1 MRFTRELSELRST
14 FGQAWSLLSV
24 SMAMLLS
31 ANALGQVDVEKKTEF
46 PRPQLQFINGSQ
58 QDADIFWI
66 KSPTERILTG
76 TIGAGKEL
84 ILSTTRG
91 HAFEV
96 VGFEDGAS
104 ARTTS
109 QVTVQGFRFDPSG
122 NDGIPAYYVQS
133 VSAQGFPIVA
143 SSKVNPYALK
153 EAEYLVNM
161 MLAKRPDVREAMIK
175 SGARMCI
182 MARDEFTTDL
192 PEFARLADE
201 RIPGFDGIDAKDYWD
216 ARARGLGGS
225 ETDPYCSVAEENLL
239 GYPGD
244 PYESENILIHEFAH
258 NIHLRGL
265 VNVDPSFDQR
275 LKATYDSAM
284 NAGLWK
290 GKYASVN
297 HHEYFAEGVQSWF
310 DNNRVDDHDHN
321 HVNTRKLLIDYDPG
335 LASIC
340 REVFGDTELK
350 YTKPASRLTA
360 HLSGYD
366 PSQAPR
372 FSWPARL
379 KNAHAAIGA
388 TARARGKADLTDEDT
403 SIRKI
408 LGWVVHVHPQ
418 LTANKPAQTE
428 RALEL
433 LKKQLDEIDRVI
445 PAGPLSELK
454 KVPLWFSPEY
464 PKTPPSAEYH
474 PGAEWLREHGR
485 DPQMAQ
491 GVEFTNIDNFEA
503 ETRRM
508 PNFALHELAHAYHH
522 RVLKDGFDNEI
533 IKQAFERARSSGDYD
548 NVERQDSEGR
558 KSLGRAYAMTN
569 PQEFFAENTEAF
581 FSRNDFFPYDNA
593 ELKQHDPRTYDVL
606 IALWNVERE
615 KGPEN
620 MPTNADRALAKTFQ
634 EYLDADFSLSPLRG
648 SRLGDHRFDSML
660 DDVSAEAR
668 KKRSELARATLERL
682 AKEIDYA
689 SLSRDSQVDFEIL
702 RDSLKLDLW
711 LEEHERSFE
720 RDPRIYTGLATDCVY
735 SLLTQSTQP
744 KETAIAHVVARMKF
758 IPQVLAAGRD
768 NLKNPARIVTQT
780 AIQQNK
786 GAIAF
791 YQHELFTMIGE
802 SPQLDTVKT
811 AAANVVEEL
820 KRHQQFLEEELL
832 PRATGEWR
840 LGKDRFAK
848 KLEMVLDAGVT
859 ADEVLADAEATLKL
873 VRSDLLLVAKLL
885 WGRYFPRHPFP
896 PDDDAGRQSA
906 IQQVLQEI
914 GRDHSSAE
922 ELAND
927 ARATV
932 LTIKQFITERDIL
945 RLPDPD
951 RCEIIE
957 MPEFQRGNS
966 VAFLEP
972 APPLDTNAASIYAIS
987 PPPADW
993 DRSRVTSFLGEYNR
1007 QMLKILTIHEA
1018 YPGHYVQLEYA
1029 NRHPSLIRKVLGS
1042 GVYAEGWANYCEQ
1055 MMLDQGYG
1063 DGDPALRMMQLKFRL
1078 RSVAN
1083 AILDHKMHST
1093 EMTDEEALR
1102 FLTEEA
1108 FQAEGEARL
1117 KVVRAK
1123 QSSCQ
1128 LSTYFVG
1135 CSAFLRLRQ
1144 QVQRELGNN
1153 FNLGRY
1159 HEAVMNQAS
1168 VPVKFLPE
1176 LVRSSRIKSID

>member
-1 MRFTRELSELRST
+1 MNISRQLQAFCPKFST
-14 FGQAWSLLSV
+14 SWRALAGLVLLFASV
-24 SMAMLLS
+24 
-31 ANALGQVDVEKKTEF
+31 NAIGESKADKKKQF
-46 PRPQLQFINGSQ
+46 PRPQLQFINGSSQ
-58 QDADIFWI
+58 TIDIFWL
-66 KSPTERILTG
+66 KSPADRVLTG
-76 TIGAGKEL
+76 TVEPGKEL
-84 ILSTTRG
+84 ILSTTLG
-91 HAFEV
+91 HEFEV
-96 VGFEDGAS
+96 VGREDGAK
-104 ARTTS
+104 AGVTS
-109 QVTVQGFRFDPSG
+109 QVTVQGFRFDPLG
-122 NDGIPAYYVQS
+122 QEGVPAFYEQS
-133 VSAQGFPIVA
+133 VSAGGFPIVA
-143 SSKVNPYALK
+143 SGKVNPYALK

-161 MLAKRPDVREAMIK
+161 MLAKRPDVRAAMIK

-182 MARDEFTTDL
+182 MAHDEFTTDL
-192 PEFARLADE
+192 PEFVRLADE
-201 RIPGFDGIDAKDYWD
+201 GVPGYDGIAAKDYWD

-258 NIHLRGL
+258 NIHLRGM

-275 LKATYDSAM
+275 LKSTYDAAM

-310 DNNRVDDHDHN
+310 DNNRINDHDHN
-321 HVNTRKLLIDYDPG
+321 HVNTRALLMEYDPG

-350 YTKPASRLTA
+350 YTKPATRLTG
-360 HLSGYD
+360 HMSGYD
-366 PSQAPR
+366 PLKAPH
-372 FSWPARL
+372 FTWPERL

-388 TARARGKADLTDEDT
+388 RARARDREEATQKDSRLRQVT
-403 SIRKI
+403 
-408 LGWVVHVHPQ
+408 GWIVHVHPQ
-418 LTANKPAQTE
+418 LMASKPEQTE
-428 RALEL
+428 KALEL
-433 LKKQLDEIDRVI
+433 LQKQLEEIERVI

-474 PGAEWLREHGR
+474 PGSEWLREHGR
-485 DPQMAQ
+485 DPEMVR
-491 GVEFTNIDNFEA
+491 GVEFTNIDIFES

-522 RVLKDGFDNEI
+522 RVLQGGFENEV
-533 IKQAFERARSSGDYD
+533 IKQAFQRARSSGDYD
-548 NVERQDSEGR
+548 NVERQDAEGR
-558 KSLGRAYAMTN
+558 RTLGKAYAMTN
-569 PQEFFAENTEAF
+569 PQEFFAESTEAF
-581 FSRNDFFPYDNA
+581 FSRNDFFPYDNE

-615 KGPEN
+615 KGPDQ
-620 MPTNADRALAKTFQ
+620 MPAVADRTLARMFLD
-634 EYLDADFSLSPLRG
+634 YLDADFQFSPLRA

-660 DDVSAEAR
+660 DDVSTAAR
-668 KKRSELARATLERL
+668 NKRSDLARTTLERL

-689 SLSRDSQVDFEIL
+689 ALSRDGQIDFEIL

-711 LEEHERSFE
+711 LEENERSFE

-735 SLLTQSTQP
+735 SVLTQSTQP
-744 KETAIAHVVARMKF
+744 KETAITHAMARMKF
-758 IPQVLAAGRD
+758 IPRVLEAGRD

-791 YQHELFTMIGE
+791 YSHELFQMIDE
-802 SPQLDTVKT
+802 SPQRDAVKV
-811 AAANVVEEL
+811 AAAIVVEEL
-820 KRHQQFLEEELL
+820 QRHQRFLEDELL
-832 PRATGEWR
+832 PRATGDWR

-896 PDDDAGRQSA
+896 PDDEAGRQAA
-906 IQQVLQEI
+906 IQHVLQEI
-914 GRDHSSAE
+914 GRDHSPAE

-932 LTIKQFITERDIL
+932 LTLKQFISERGIL
-945 RLPDPD
+945 RLPEPD

-972 APPLDTNAASIYAIS
+972 APPLDPSASSIYAIS

-993 DRSRVTSFLGEYNR
+993 DRSRVASFLGEYNR

-1083 AILDHKMHST
+1083 AILDHKMHCT
-1093 EMTDEEALR
+1093 EMTDEDALR

-1144 QVQRELGNN
+1144 QTQRELGNK
-1153 FNLGRY
+1153 FELGPY

-1176 LVRSSRIKSID
+1176 LVRTSLTKSVQ